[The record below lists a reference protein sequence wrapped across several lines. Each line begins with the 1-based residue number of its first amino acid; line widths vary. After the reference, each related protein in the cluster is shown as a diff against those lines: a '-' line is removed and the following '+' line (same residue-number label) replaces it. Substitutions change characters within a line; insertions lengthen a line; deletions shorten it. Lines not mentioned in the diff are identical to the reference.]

1 MSNHTS
7 LTEALVSTR
16 LSATREE
23 RRQMRRAGV
32 SLLVWLCSMDSTGD
46 QFEEVRTTL
55 NATRKAIYFFT
66 TLERYRKGMRLRVM
80 SPYNPE
86 AGAGN
91 LEQVGEVVRVQRRNE
106 GYGVAVALLTSAQV
120 TPFHVPAPDATS
132 EVSTLE
138 SASHAQPER
147 RITARSSFVAQAEV
161 RDMREGSRIKAR
173 TSDLS
178 MQGCYIDTLNPF
190 PFGAAVH
197 VQIQRDEQVLDVLA
211 TVSSRHLG
219 SGMGLVFGDMTPAQ
233 REQVTNW
240 LNTLRLPPRI
250 PLGGTVPP
258 SLQQQRGADTDATY
272 VIRLIHALV
281 RKGLLTQSEAGE
293 ILSDSDA

>member
-16 LSATREE
+16 LSSTQEE
-23 RRQMRRAGV
+23 RRLMRRAGV
-32 SLLVWLCSMDSTGD
+32 SLLVWLRSMDSSGD

-66 TLERYRKGMRLRVM
+66 TLDRYRKGMRLRVM

-106 GYGVAVALLTSAQV
+106 GYGVAVALLTSAQLAPV
-120 TPFHVPAPDATS
+120 HAPAPGATS
-132 EVSTLE
+132 EVSVHQR
-138 SASHAQPER
+138 ASQSQRER
-147 RITARSSFVAQAEV
+147 RIAARSAFVARAEV
-161 RDMREGSRIKAR
+161 RDMREGSQIKAR
-173 TSDLS
+173 TSDIS
-178 MQGCYIDTLNPF
+178 MHGCYIDTLNPF

-197 VQIQRDEQVLDVLA
+197 VQIERDEQVLDVLA

-219 SGMGLVFGDMTPAQ
+219 SGMGLVFREMTPAQ
-233 REQVTNW
+233 REVVTNW

-250 PLGGTVPP
+250 PLSGPVPP
-258 SLQQQRGADTDATY
+258 SLQQQRGGETDATY
-272 VIRLIHALV
+272 VIRLVHALV
-281 RKGLLTQSEAGE
+281 RKGLLTQAEASE
-293 ILSDSDA
+293 IFSDPDA

>member
-23 RRQMRRAGV
+23 RRLMRRAGV
-32 SLLVWLCSMDSTGD
+32 SLLVWLRSMDSTGD

-66 TLERYRKGMRLRVM
+66 TLDRYCKGMRLRVM

-86 AGAGN
+86 AGASN

-106 GYGVAVALLTSAQV
+106 GYGVAVALLTSAQLAPV
-120 TPFHVPAPDATS
+120 HAPAPGAIS
-132 EVSTLE
+132 EVSMRQP
-138 SASHAQPER
+138 ASHSQRER
-147 RITARSSFVAQAEV
+147 RIAARSAFVARAEV
-161 RDMREGSRIKAR
+161 RDMREGSQIKTR

-178 MQGCYIDTLNPF
+178 MHGCYIDTLNPF

-197 VQIQRDEQVLDVLA
+197 VQIERDEQVLDVLA

-219 SGMGLVFGDMTPAQ
+219 SGMGLVFRDMTPAQ
-233 REQVTNW
+233 REVVTNW
-240 LNTLRLPPRI
+240 LSALRLPPRI
-250 PLGGTVPP
+250 PLSGTVPP
-258 SLQQQRGADTDATY
+258 SLQQPRGGDADATC
-272 VIRLIHALV
+272 VIRLVHVLV
-281 RKGLLTQSEAGE
+281 RKGLLTQAEASE
-293 ILSDSDA
+293 ILSDPEA